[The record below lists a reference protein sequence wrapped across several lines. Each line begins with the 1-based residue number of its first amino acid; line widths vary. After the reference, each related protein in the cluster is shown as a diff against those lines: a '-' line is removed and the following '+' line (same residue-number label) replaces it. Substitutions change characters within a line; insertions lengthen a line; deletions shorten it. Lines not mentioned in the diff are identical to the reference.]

1 MSLADVSPGQN
12 AVIQAVG
19 GQRAFRRR
27 LLELGLLPGTA
38 VTLVRVAPLR
48 DPVELLVRGTSL
60 SIRRAEAACIE
71 VAQLTSAASEPLASG
86 AARGPG

>member
-1 MSLADVSPGQN
+1 MSLADVRPGQS

-38 VTLVRVAPLR
+38 VTLLRVAPLR

-71 VAQLTSAASEPLASG
+71 VAPLSGVSSEPGASG